1 MQHGLVYRSLR
12 ARFTDC
18 ATRPVAQ
25 GVDAGVDDSQAAAGP
40 SQISR
45 ICPSF
50 RGSTSPRGCCL
61 NTFFLKAQLCPAM
74 RSPSCLLQEDIRLL
88 CPDAVPSWGLSGRT
102 DQWREK
108 SCLCTRGRGAH
119 GSSQPAPPA
128 ARGARA
134 RPACPRRWAHH
145 GSTRCQHSPLLSS
158 CSRTALLRVLVGV
171 PGIPLPDGSCRP
183 PGLISSP
190 LWVGPGL
197 SPSLWAPG

>member
-1 MQHGLVYRSLR
+1 MEHGLVYRSLR

-61 NTFFLKAQLCPAM
+61 NTFFLKGQLCPAM

-102 DQWREK
+102 DPMEREE
-108 SCLCTRGRGAH
+108 LPVH
-119 GSSQPAPPA
+119 Q
-128 ARGARA
+128 GARCAWELTASTSCSSRSQSQA
-134 RPACPRRWAHH
+134 RLPSALGSPRLHTVPALTA
-145 GSTRCQHSPLLSS
+145 PLL
-158 CSRTALLRVLVGV
+158 LLKDCVAEGAGR
-171 PGIPLPDGSCRP
+171 CA
-183 PGLISSP
+183 
-190 LWVGPGL
+190 WH
-197 SPSLWAPG
+197 PSA